1 MWWVRFLNFAR
12 DDKEKNVEL
21 FRENNAFYCS
31 VVKDVPKGEE
41 LLVWFNEKLGKELGI
56 RNIEKKHEKG
66 MLW

>member
-1 MWWVRFLNFAR
+1 M
-12 DDKEKNVEL
+12 EL

-66 MLW
+66 ML